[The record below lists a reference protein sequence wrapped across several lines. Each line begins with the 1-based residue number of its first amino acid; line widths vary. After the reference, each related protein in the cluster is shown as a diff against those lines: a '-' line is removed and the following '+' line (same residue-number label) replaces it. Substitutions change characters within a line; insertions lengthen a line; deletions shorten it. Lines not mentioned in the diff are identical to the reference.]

1 MRGKQFPDNH
11 HVEALRGFSISRK
24 QARRTIA
31 SRCNWLISKIAQR
44 TAIQEPQSML
54 VEELAALIWLVEML
68 DVPKEP
74 ATEPPS
80 ELTEPER
87 STK

>member
-11 HVEALRGFSISRK
+11 HVEALRGFAISRS

-31 SRCNWLISKIAQR
+31 TRCRWLISKIEQR
-44 TAIQEPQSML
+44 TATQDPQSML
-54 VEELAALIWLVEML
+54 VEELATLVWLVELL

-80 ELTEPER
+80 EFNRTRTE
-87 STK
+87 S